1 MNDEKK
7 SMVEDR
13 LKICNDCE
21 HYAHLGPH
29 NSVLKEVT
37 SICRMCSCLLSV
49 KIRLE
54 KSHCPIDKW

>member
-7 SMVEDR
+7 IRVKDR
-13 LKICNDCE
+13 LKICNDCK

-29 NSVLKEVT
+29 NSVLKEAT
-37 SICRMCSCLLSV
+37 SLCRMCGCLLAF
-49 KIRLE
+49 KTRLE